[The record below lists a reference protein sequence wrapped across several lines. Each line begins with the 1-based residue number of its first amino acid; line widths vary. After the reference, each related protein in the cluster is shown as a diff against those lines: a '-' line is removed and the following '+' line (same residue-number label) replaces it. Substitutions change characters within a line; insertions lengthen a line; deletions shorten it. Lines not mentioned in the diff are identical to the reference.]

1 MLVNTTV
8 GESVTFQCTAESF
21 GRPEALQYYWLEIVN
36 NTAIPIVDATT
47 NTLQFIAV
55 AKDDSTL
62 YQCAATNENATV
74 FSNTGRLNGKYIHY
88 TLYKC
93 YTGLF
98 TLLQCVFIWCVCET
112 VYVCVCTYVCACTHI
127 RSRIICVV
135 LC

>member
-1 MLVNTTV
+1 MHPEVLVNTSV

-21 GRPEALQYYWLEIVN
+21 GRPEALQYYWLEIVDN
-36 NTAIPIVDATT
+36 QPIPIVNATT

-88 TLYKC
+88 YIHCTNVIL
-93 YTGLF
+93 GSSLF
-98 TLLQCVFIWCVCET
+98 YSVYLFG
-112 VYVCVCTYVCACTHI
+112 VYV
-127 RSRIICVV
+127 
-135 LC
+135 